1 MKKYLIIII
10 ALIGI
15 VGLFSNCEKEGT
27 DLVLSKD
34 TKNPNLTLPDLNYT
48 RDKGNA
54 DLVFKGT
61 PVNPGYKVSAK
72 YSLEVCAKGDDF
84 KNVTQLYSGVQC
96 DKMTIRVADFNQKL
110 LNSAFKEDE
119 ANELDFRLRA
129 ELVADAGTGNTPLVY
144 TSTTQTASVTPFGLL
159 RLDLIGSGIKQ
170 KIVSPAGDGKYRQ
183 FVKLDPSKA
192 FTLSDPET
200 GKSYGDAAGKLALD
214 GGGITIGDAGWY
226 DFSADIKALTYN
238 AEPHFIGCVG
248 SATPNGW
255 EVPDQKMD
263 YDAASGS
270 WKITLDLVPGAIK
283 FRRNDGWSWNMGFAD
298 GETPTMKDNVMKG
311 NLKQGGVG
319 NDIPIAEGGKYDITF
334 TIINDDAGTYE
345 IVKK

>member
-15 VGLFSNCEKEGT
+15 VGLFPNCEKEGT
-27 DLVLSKD
+27 DLVLNKD

-96 DKMTIRVADFNQKL
+96 DKITIRVADFNQKL

-200 GKSYGDAAGKLALD
+200 GKSYGVTGGTLAEN
-214 GGGITIGDAGWY
+214 GSGITVAEAGWY
-226 DFSADIKALTYN
+226 DLSVNIKEASYVI
-238 AEPHFIGCVG
+238 EKYFIGCVG
-248 SATPNGW
+248 SATANAWG
-255 EVPDQKMD
+255 VPDQKMD
-263 YDAASGS
+263 YDAATSS
-270 WKITLDLVPGAIK
+270 WKINLDLTADEIK
-283 FRRNDGWSWNMGFAD
+283 FRKNDSWGWNFGLAN
-298 GETPTMKDNVMKG
+298 GESPIMKDNVVKG
-311 NLKQGGVG
+311 NLEFNTG
-319 NDIPIAEGGKYDITF
+319 NIPVPEAGNYDITF
-334 TIINDDAGTYE
+334 TVLTDKTGTFE
-345 IVKK
+345 LKKN